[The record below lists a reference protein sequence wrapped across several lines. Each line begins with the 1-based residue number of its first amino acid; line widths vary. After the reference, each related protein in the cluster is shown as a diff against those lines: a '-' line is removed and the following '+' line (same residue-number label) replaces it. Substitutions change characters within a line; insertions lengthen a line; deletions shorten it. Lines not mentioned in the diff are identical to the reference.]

1 MSRQGGSPVMMWAAP
16 WGRMGRQE
24 GTNLTLE
31 QRRKYNKG
39 RGSCYLFAHLARAV
53 ADKFGKEGAAE
64 GEEYKAY
71 DGSGSIEL
79 PAAFSQ
85 KNKQGIVLKAGQR
98 DDEGEEF

>member
-1 MSRQGGSPVMMWAAP
+1 M
-16 WGRMGRQE
+16 
-24 GTNLTLE
+24 NLPTYICLPGPPE
-31 QRRKYNKG
+31 Y
-39 RGSCYLFAHLARAV
+39 
-53 ADKFGKEGAAE
+53 AAE

>member
-1 MSRQGGSPVMMWAAP
+1 MMWAAP

-53 ADKFGKEGAAE
+53 ADKFGKEEAQPAGIFLTAYYEPADLYLLTPALQNMQQRAKNIRHTMGAA
-64 GEEYKAY
+64 A
-71 DGSGSIEL
+71 
-79 PAAFSQ
+79 
-85 KNKQGIVLKAGQR
+85 
-98 DDEGEEF
+98 